1 MTERYVN
8 IIPECAAGV
17 PVSVWG
23 IEGVFATRCVCVRN
37 RSPLLATVRNR
48 LQPFAS
54 VRMRSL
60 RPCLCGVL
68 VTFEGFKHCAT
79 SFRVASVALCDIA
92 TIFIMCRRFVL
103 CDRRNTCARF
113 SEDDLHG
120 ATLCMETSIVILRG
134 RRSTL
139 GVWCYMFFANP
150 IVRAAWSRDD
160 VQITW
165 QACGRWWKLTEAS
178 HEISILTKLVGK
190 SQFWSYKLWR
200 CEEVLCEVLALSFP
214 PVSSSFS
221 VVFAALPWEAAKPL
235 IFEGFKRG
243 CNVVLGPAVLGLDSL
258 AFHSD
263 SKPKALPQKSCW
275 SRRASYKTSPRSWLR
290 YIHTVRTFT
299 SWKRL

>member
-1 MTERYVN
+1 MRS
-8 IIPECAAGV
+8 GG
-17 PVSVWG
+17 SRFSLGDWG
-23 IEGVFATRCVCVRN
+23 CVCYTLRLRPQPFATARN
-37 RSPLLATVRNR
+37 CPQPLATVRKC
-48 LQPFAS
+48 PHEVATA
-54 VRMRSL
+54 VPMRSAGHFWRFQTL
-60 RPCLCGVL
+60 RNLVSCGKRGTLWHRNNFHNVSK
-68 VTFEGFKHCAT
+68 V
-79 SFRVASVALCDIA
+79 
-92 TIFIMCRRFVL
+92 VL